1 MPDNCQLKVIRG
13 MREGFLLG
21 FELPTCMLK
30 FVHSEKRVNLL
41 CVHLSMKELGGQAG
55 VLFTLVTFPMFQIFR
70 LLFSSDD

>member
-1 MPDNCQLKVIRG
+1 

-55 VLFTLVTFPMFQIFR
+55 VLFTLVTFPPQNYSPFNI
-70 LLFSSDD
+70 LSLFFS